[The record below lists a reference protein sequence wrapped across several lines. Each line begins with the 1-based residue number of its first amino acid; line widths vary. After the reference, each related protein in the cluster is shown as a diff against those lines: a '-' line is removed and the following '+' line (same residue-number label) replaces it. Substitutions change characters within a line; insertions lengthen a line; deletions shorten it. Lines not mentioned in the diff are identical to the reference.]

1 MQHLRGSYTAFPRV
15 QSEQGN
21 VVSLRLL
28 KAYSA
33 RGSRPNPLQA
43 MRFNLLFKHLTD
55 KLFPHELHFGRVALR
70 EVLSKLKVISSDWSD
85 SDEKLISDFWQV
97 LSQCE

>member
-1 MQHLRGSYTAFPRV
+1 
-15 QSEQGN
+15 
-21 VVSLRLL
+21 
-28 KAYSA
+28 
-33 RGSRPNPLQA
+33 
-43 MRFNLLFKHLTD
+43 MRFNLLFKHLID

-85 SDEKLISDFWQV
+85 CDERLISDFWQV